1 LARVVYGGG
10 GVTVAVSGTLERTLR
25 AAYTAATKGIAT
37 AIESIVDEVAED
49 ARDDWYDQVDKRS
62 GDSQESITSEM
73 RITTD
78 KVTGIVYA
86 TKKST
91 YMIKRPGPLSVK
103 SSSRLANPQVYWEV
117 RDFYRK
123 NGQMPTGFT
132 FARLDEN
139 GDPIGVRRI
148 RPNPKA
154 SDGKNM
160 WLENV
165 KKPGKK
171 RINQQIS
178 TIRKATKKAVKG
190 ATRG

>member
-1 LARVVYGGG
+1 M
-10 GVTVAVSGTLERTLR
+10 AVSGTLERTLR
-25 AAYTAATKGIAT
+25 AAYTAATKGIST
-37 AIESIVDEVAED
+37 AIEGIVDEVAED

-78 KVTGIVYA
+78 KVTGVVYA
-86 TKKST
+86 TEKKT

-103 SSSRLANPQVYWEV
+103 SSRKLSDPAEYWRV
-117 RDFYRK
+117 RDHYRQSK
-123 NGQMPTGFT
+123 QMPVGYT

-139 GDPIGVRRI
+139 GDPIGVRKI

-165 KKPGKK
+165 KKLGKK

-178 TIRKATKKAVKG
+178 TIRKATKKAVQE